1 VKKQSYN
8 ASVWLAA
15 LNSIMPGWVAEFRF
29 HPARRWRFDFANPG
43 AAWRLAVEVEGGVWS
58 RGGGRHNRGTG
69 FVSDLEKYNAAALHG
84 WTVLRYTPQQLADA
98 VADITEAARFG
109 IPRRQESGPN
119 S

>member
-1 VKKQSYN
+1 MKKQSYN

-43 AAWRLAVEVEGGVWS
+43 AAWRLAVEIEGGIFS
-58 RGGGRHNRGTG
+58 RGRHTRGAG
-69 FVSDLEKYNAAALHG
+69 FLRDCEKYNTAALHG
-84 WTVLRYTPQQLADA
+84 WTVLRYAPWQLAEA